1 MSGHSKWSTIK
12 HKKALT
18 DAKKGR
24 IFSKISRMITVAVR
38 EKGPSPDTNLSLRLA
53 LEKAKEANM
62 PAENI
67 QRAIQKYS
75 ADSGEQLEEVQ
86 FEGYGPGGVALV
98 IEAITDSRNRTSQE
112 IRHILS
118 SGGGNM
124 ASPGSVLWM
133 FEKCG
138 HIIIDDEGKNRED
151 IELAAIEAGAE
162 DVRGEGEKIAIL
174 TKPENMYRT
183 KKALE
188 EKGIAVEK
196 AWLDYQAK
204 NTVAIADASLQKQVE
219 ELYEALDNY
228 DDVQEIYSNAQFE
241 N

>member
-18 DAKKGR
+18 DAKRGKL
-24 IFSKISRMITVAVR
+24 FSKISRMISVAVR
-38 EKGPSPDTNLSLRLA
+38 EKGPSPDTNLPLRLA

-67 QRAIQKYS
+67 QRAIKKYS
-75 ADSGEQLEEVQ
+75 AGAGDQLEEVQ
-86 FEGYGPGGVALV
+86 FEGYGPGGVALI

-118 SGGGNM
+118 SRGGNM

-133 FEKCG
+133 FEKYGDITVNCAG
-138 HIIIDDEGKNRED
+138 RNRED

-162 DVRGEGEKIAIL
+162 DVRNEEDKIVIL
-174 TKPENMYRT
+174 TKPEDVYRV
-183 KKALE
+183 KKYVE
-188 EKGIAVEK
+188 EKGVIIEK
-196 AWLDYQAK
+196 AGFDYRPK
-204 NTVAIADASLQKQVE
+204 NAVVITDASLKKQME
-219 ELYEALDNY
+219 DLCEILDDY
-228 DDVQEIYSNAQFE
+228 DDVQEIYSSAQF
-241 N
+241 